1 MKNIEEFD
9 EVAVGLQRERGRGEE
24 VIERE
29 LRPRKAG
36 GRRESKRAAI
46 ESVQALTLQ
55 AAFFI
60 SHKNEAT
67 TTKAMNTKR

>member
-46 ESVQALTLQ
+46 ESVQALTLHCFLHLPQ
-55 AAFFI
+55 
-60 SHKNEAT
+60 K
-67 TTKAMNTKR
+67 